1 MHALPN
7 IELLEYHS
15 LVDLITDHHLGKSH
29 FRRCYGA
36 YVININNHKVQ
47 RIAAKATVLSTGGA
61 GQLYAHTTNPEG
73 ATGDGLGAAYRAK
86 VTIKHLQFVQFHPT
100 ALHPKANGNTFLISE
115 AVRGAGAQLK
125 NIDGFPFMK
134 KYDVRGELASR
145 DIVARAIDSELKKAS
160 SEWVWLDCTSISK
173 EVMEDEFPTILDT
186 CRSVGIDPLKD
197 PIPVVPAAH
206 YFCGGIAVDQF
217 GRTDLDG
224 LYAIGECSQTGLH
237 GANRLASNSLLE
249 ALVFAKRSA
258 DQLSEEMAHIPYDA
272 SFLTSIPRWKDQGYV
287 STKKTSDLDLIK
299 KQLQSIMSQYV
310 GIVRS
315 REGLN
320 KAFQETQNLFHQI
333 NTIYNT
339 KTLSLQL
346 STLRN
351 MIAVAHL
358 LIDQAQNFSQ
368 NKGTH
373 YIADDI

>member
-1 MHALPN
+1 
-7 IELLEYHS
+7 
-15 LVDLITDHHLGKSH
+15 
-29 FRRCYGA
+29 
-36 YVININNHKVQ
+36 
-47 RIAAKATVLSTGGA
+47 
-61 GQLYAHTTNPEG
+61 
-73 ATGDGLGAAYRAK
+73 
-86 VTIKHLQFVQFHPT
+86 
-100 ALHPKANGNTFLISE
+100 
-115 AVRGAGAQLK
+115 
-125 NIDGFPFMK
+125 
-134 KYDVRGELASR
+134 LASR

>member
-1 MHALPN
+1 M
-7 IELLEYHS
+7 
-15 LVDLITDHHLGKSH
+15 
-29 FRRCYGA
+29 
-36 YVININNHKVQ
+36 
-47 RIAAKATVLSTGGA
+47 
-61 GQLYAHTTNPEG
+61 
-73 ATGDGLGAAYRAK
+73 
-86 VTIKHLQFVQFHPT
+86 
-100 ALHPKANGNTFLISE
+100 
-115 AVRGAGAQLK
+115 K
-125 NIDGFPFMK
+125 N
-134 KYDVRGELASR
+134 YDVRGELASR
-145 DIVARAIDSELKKAS
+145 DIVARAIDSELKKNS
-160 SEWVWLDCTSISK
+160 SEWVWLDCTSIPRK
-173 EVMEDEFPTILDT
+173 VMEDEFPTILDT
-186 CRSVGIDPLKD
+186 CRSVGIDPLKA

-206 YFCGGIAVDQF
+206 YFCGGIAVDEF
-217 GRTDLDG
+217 GRTNLDG

-258 DQLSEEMAHIPYDA
+258 DQLSDEMVHIPFDNT
-272 SFLTSIPRWKDQGYV
+272 FLQSIPQWKDQGYV
-287 STKKTSDLDLIK
+287 STEKTTDLDTIK
-299 KQLQSIMSQYV
+299 KKLQSIMSQHV

-315 REGLN
+315 HDGLE
-320 KAFQETQNLFHQI
+320 KAFQETQDLFHQI